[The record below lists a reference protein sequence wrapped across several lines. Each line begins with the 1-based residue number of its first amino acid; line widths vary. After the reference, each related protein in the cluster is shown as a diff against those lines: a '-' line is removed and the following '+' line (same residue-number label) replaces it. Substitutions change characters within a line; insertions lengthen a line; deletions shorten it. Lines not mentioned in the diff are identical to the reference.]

1 MRYLLFLKEASSRRM
16 VSMLSLKDKT
26 VFSGVCET
34 ESEPS
39 RMNDN
44 CDKPIFRS
52 SD

>member
-1 MRYLLFLKEASSRRM
+1 MRCLLFLKEATKRRR
-16 VSMLSLKDKT
+16 VRVFSLRGKG

-34 ESEPS
+34 ESEPG

-44 CDKPIFRS
+44 CDKPIFGN